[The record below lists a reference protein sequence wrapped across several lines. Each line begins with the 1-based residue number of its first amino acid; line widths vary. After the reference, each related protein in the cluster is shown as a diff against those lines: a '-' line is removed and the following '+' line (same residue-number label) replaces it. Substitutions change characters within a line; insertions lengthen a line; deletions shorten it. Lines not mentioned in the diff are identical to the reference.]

1 MRRVRRSVILC
12 RARCSCA
19 ARGLAWG
26 IIPGLSRS
34 AASRCEKRR
43 SFLMIYD
50 PDVHDDPL
58 AAFRGMLFSAPLGA
72 ICWAGIL
79 WWLIC

>member
-1 MRRVRRSVILC
+1 
-12 RARCSCA
+12 
-19 ARGLAWG
+19 
-26 IIPGLSRS
+26 
-34 AASRCEKRR
+34 
-43 SFLMIYD
+43 MIYD